1 MTNIIEAQKQANKE
15 LLNKIE
21 NLEKQ
26 LTDKDRVLNKENE
39 IMSKILID
47 IILHNDS
54 VLDEEINELLNQENW
69 KERAGFSIKDNGKIG
84 WRRVHWWVT
93 EPQRVFRNK
102 RVLAL
107 KSEELSKQNQEYEE
121 KIKELEAE
129 LEKQDERIEELE
141 ERVKIEQ

>member
-54 VLDEEINELLNQENW
+54 VLDEEINELLNQEN
-69 KERAGFSIKDNGKIG
+69 
-84 WRRVHWWVT
+84 
-93 EPQRVFRNK
+93 
-102 RVLAL
+102 
-107 KSEELSKQNQEYEE
+107 
-121 KIKELEAE
+121 
-129 LEKQDERIEELE
+129 
-141 ERVKIEQ
+141 

>member
-21 NLEKQ
+21 KLEKQ

-54 VLDEEINELLNQENW
+54 VLDEEINELLNQE
-69 KERAGFSIKDNGKIG
+69 D
-84 WRRVHWWVT
+84 
-93 EPQRVFRNK
+93 
-102 RVLAL
+102 
-107 KSEELSKQNQEYEE
+107 
-121 KIKELEAE
+121 
-129 LEKQDERIEELE
+129 
-141 ERVKIEQ
+141 